1 MLLYITFVDFRAF
14 FAQGVHRKIQG
25 QVKAMERQIGKVYYM
40 GWSYP
45 KAVLMKDEGQ
55 IVEIEP
61 AVTTKDYIEVIKDWI
76 KKYDVEQT
84 YIRYSKTSKW
94 LIDLLIYQK
103 VNEIKTVLEI
113 TSYPY
118 DIEAAEG
125 IIKLENNCFNIELN
139 KYFNKIATYS
149 SHQKIMGISTFNLIN
164 GIDIDKNP
172 ISLKEKREKEIVFIT
187 VSSMQSWQGYERFIE
202 GIYLY
207 YKNGGKYN
215 IKFKMIGSGPEE
227 NYYKELVKKYQLQS
241 RVEFLGQIALSEKK
255 RMDEQYNLSDI
266 AVGTLGVYKQM
277 GTNEG
282 SPIKGSEYCARGI
295 PFICGYRDLRFPPDW
310 EFILNVPNNSE
321 PIDINRVIDFYEKVT
336 SKEHYKQSMRDY
348 AIKYLTWDKIMEP
361 VIEYFKA

>member
-1 MLLYITFVDFRAF
+1 MLFYITFVDFRAF
-14 FAQGVHRKIQG
+14 FAQGIHRKIQG
-25 QVKAMERQIGKVYYM
+25 QVKAMQRGLDKVYYL

-45 KAVLMKDEGQ
+45 KAVLMKNEGE

-61 AVTTKDYIEVIKDWI
+61 AVTTKDYIEVIINWI
-76 KKYDVEQT
+76 KKYDATQT

-103 VNEIKTVLEI
+103 TNKIKTVLEI

-125 IIKLENNCFNIELN
+125 IIKIQNDCFNSELY
-139 KYFNKIATYS
+139 KYFDRIATYS
-149 SHQKIMGISTFNLIN
+149 SHQKILGMSCFNLVN
-164 GIDIDKNP
+164 GIDVDKNP
-172 ISLKEKREKEIVFIT
+172 ISLKEKIEKEIVFIA
-187 VSSMQSWQGYERFIE
+187 VSSMHTWQGYERFIE

-207 YKNGGKYN
+207 YRNGGKYN

-227 NYYKELVKKYQLQS
+227 SYYKELVEKYKLQS
-241 RVEFLGQIALSEKK
+241 RVEFLGQIELSEKK
-255 RMDEQYNLSDI
+255 RIDEQYDLSDI
-266 AVGTLGVYKQM
+266 AVGTLGLYKQM
-277 GTNEG
+277 GINES

-295 PFICGYRDLRFPPDW
+295 PFICGYHDLRFPPDW

-321 PIDINRVIDFYEKVT
+321 PIDMNRVITFYEDVT
-336 SKEHYKQSMRDY
+336 SKEHYKEVMRDY

-361 VIEYFKA
+361 IVEYFKT

>member
-1 MLLYITFVDFRAF
+1 
-14 FAQGVHRKIQG
+14 
-25 QVKAMERQIGKVYYM
+25 
-40 GWSYP
+40 
-45 KAVLMKDEGQ
+45 
-55 IVEIEP
+55 
-61 AVTTKDYIEVIKDWI
+61 
-76 KKYDVEQT
+76 
-84 YIRYSKTSKW
+84 
-94 LIDLLIYQK
+94 
-103 VNEIKTVLEI
+103 
-113 TSYPY
+113 
-118 DIEAAEG
+118 
-125 IIKLENNCFNIELN
+125 
-139 KYFNKIATYS
+139 
-149 SHQKIMGISTFNLIN
+149 
-164 GIDIDKNP
+164 
-172 ISLKEKREKEIVFIT
+172 
-187 VSSMQSWQGYERFIE
+187 MQSWQGYERFIE

-207 YKNGGKYN
+207 YKNGAKYN

-241 RVEFLGQIALSEKK
+241 QVEFLGQIELSEKK

-282 SPIKGSEYCARGI
+282 SPIKGAEYCARGL

-321 PIDINRVIDFYEKVT
+321 PIDINHIIDFYEKVT